1 MRSSNSI
8 LPSTTS
14 TMHDVL
20 IIGAGLAGLSA
31 ARELTKRNIQW
42 HILEATGS
50 VGGRVATDEVDGFLL
65 DRGFQI
71 LLDAY
76 PEARQILDY
85 GELNLRPFHA
95 GAKIWL
101 GDKFTTVSNPL
112 EHPQHALS
120 TLFAPI
126 GSLSDKFAMLTLRSM
141 LNRSSLDDIFER
153 RERTTSEYL
162 KNFGFS
168 ERIKERF
175 FTPFLGGVFLDSKL
189 DTSSRMLEFVF
200 KMFASGKA
208 TLPAAGMGRIP
219 RQMALRLDSSRIR
232 LNSPVASLEEHD
244 GTGVVRLASGET
256 LRAKAVIIATNWHT
270 ASHLIST
277 MPTASRPAFQA
288 PKSRSTT
295 CLYFAADT
303 APFTEPMLVLNGTG
317 RGLVN
322 NICVP
327 SNVAPLY
334 APKGQALVSA
344 SVIGSPQTDDET
356 LVAAVRKEMTA
367 YFGAEVQS
375 WRHLRTYHIEHAL
388 PDQTPPALAPPER
401 PMRLTNSLF
410 IAGDHRTTGSI
421 QGALISGRHTAEA
434 VAALLS

>member
-1 MRSSNSI
+1 FLSLKNI
-8 LPSTTS
+8 
-14 TMHDVL
+14 MHDTI

-31 ARELTKRNIQW
+31 ALELSKRNQPW
-42 HILEATGS
+42 LILEGS
-50 VGGRVATDEVDGFLL
+50 DRIGGRVATDEVDGFLL

-76 PEARQILDY
+76 PEARHILDY

-101 GDKFTTVSNPL
+101 GNTFATVSNPL

-126 GSLSDKFAMLTLRSM
+126 GSFSDKFAMLTLRSM
-141 LNRSSLDDIFER
+141 LERSSLDDIFER

-162 KNFGFS
+162 QNFGFS
-168 ERIKERF
+168 ERMMERF

-189 DTSSRMLEFVF
+189 DTSSRMFEFVF

-208 TLPAAGMGRIP
+208 TLPAAGMARIP

-232 LNSPVASLEEHD
+232 LQTPVASLEEDAD
-244 GTGVVRLASGET
+244 GAIVRLASGEA
-256 LRAKAVIIATNWHT
+256 LRAKAVIIATNAQT

-277 MPTASRPAFQA
+277 MPANRPAFSA

-295 CLYFAADT
+295 CLYFAAAE
-303 APFTEPMLVLNGTG
+303 APLSEPILALNGTG

-327 SNVAPLY
+327 SNLAPLY
-334 APKGQALVSA
+334 APDGQALISVSI
-344 SVIGSPQTDDET
+344 IGSPQTDDET
-356 LVAAVRKEMTA
+356 LLTAVRKEMTA
-367 YFGAEVQS
+367 WFGAKVQD
-375 WRHLRTYHIEHAL
+375 WRHLRTYRVEHAL
-388 PDQTPPALAPPER
+388 PDQTSPALTPPER
-401 PMRLTNSLF
+401 PVRLTESIF
-410 IAGDHRTTGSI
+410 VAGDHRDTASI
-421 QGALISGRHTAEA
+421 QGAMVSGRRAAEA
-434 VAALLS
+434 VAALLG

>member
-1 MRSSNSI
+1 
-8 LPSTTS
+8 
-14 TMHDVL
+14 MHDVL

-31 ARELTKRNIQW
+31 ARELTKRNIAWQL
-42 HILEATGS
+42 LEATGS

-76 PEARQILDY
+76 PEAHQTLDY

-101 GDKFTTVSNPL
+101 GDTFTTVSNPL
-112 EHPQHALS
+112 QHPKYALS
-120 TLFAPI
+120 TLLAPI

-141 LNRSSLDDIFER
+141 LERSSLDDIFER

-162 KNFGFS
+162 RAFGFS
-168 ERIKERF
+168 QHIIERF
-175 FTPFLGGVFLDSKL
+175 FTPFLGGVFFDSKL
-189 DTSSRMLEFVF
+189 DTSSRMFEFVF

-219 RQMALRLDSSRIR
+219 RQMALRLDSSHIR
-232 LNSPVASLEEHD
+232 LNTPVASLEESPE
-244 GTGVVRLASGET
+244 GAIVRLASGET

-277 MPTASRPAFQA
+277 IPTAARPAFTA

-295 CLYFAADT
+295 CLYFAADK
-303 APFTEPMLVLNGTG
+303 APIGEPILALNGTG

-322 NICVP
+322 NVCVP

-334 APKGQALVSA
+334 APKGQALVSV
-344 SVIGSPQTDDET
+344 SVIGSPQTDDDT
-356 LVAAVRKEMTA
+356 LITATRKEMTA
-367 YFGAEVQS
+367 WFGAEVQE

-388 PDQTPPALAPPER
+388 PDQTPPALTPPER
-401 PMRLTNSLF
+401 PVRLSDALF
-410 IAGDHRTTGSI
+410 IAGDHRDTASI
-421 QGALISGRHTAEA
+421 QGALVSGRRTAEA
-434 VAALLS
+434 IATLFA